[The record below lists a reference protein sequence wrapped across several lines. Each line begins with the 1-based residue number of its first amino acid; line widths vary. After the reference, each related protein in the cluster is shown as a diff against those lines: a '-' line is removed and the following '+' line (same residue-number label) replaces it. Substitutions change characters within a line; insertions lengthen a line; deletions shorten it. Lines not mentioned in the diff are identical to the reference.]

1 MNVVFLD
8 YDGVVNTPRWVT
20 ETDENGVTKRHVK
33 YNWPSDEKVNDE
45 DAVQWVCEFCE
56 KFDYKIVIS
65 STWRRYKNYVSCLKN
80 AGLRDDIEVIGRTN
94 VYGDGDRNR
103 EISDYLS
110 DHTEIENYLIFDDE
124 DFFYGDDLHDHLIL
138 CDPSHGFKCTEFEK
152 AIDMH
157 NKFVREKNREEYEVC
172 ADSSKRT
179 WEHDRL

>member
-20 ETDENGVTKRHVK
+20 KTDENGVTKRHVK

-80 AGLRDDIEVIGRTN
+80 AGLRENIEVIGKTTF
-94 VYGDGDRNR
+94 YGDGDRER
-103 EISDYLS
+103 EISSYLGA
-110 DHTEIENYLIFDDE
+110 HPEIDNYIIFDDE
-124 DFFYGDDLHDHLIL
+124 DFFVGSNLHDHLVL
-138 CDPSHGFKCTEFEK
+138 CDPCHGFKCTEFEK
-152 AIDMH
+152 AANLHD
-157 NKFVREKNREEYEVC
+157 KFERENGREEYEVH
-172 ADSSKRT
+172 ADSSERT